1 MARDLYIARLKAVPL
16 FGHMAKRELDLLV
29 RQADHLRYPA
39 RHQVIKQGTPGE
51 EFWLVIEGNLVVERA
66 GTTVATL
73 GPGDWFGELSVIDAG
88 PRDATITSTTSVE
101 LMVIG
106 RRQFWGALQGSPTL
120 MRKVIVGLARRL
132 HEMDGLDTAA
142 RSREEAPGDVDLTRQ
157 RKGSS
162 ASV

>member
-16 FGHMAKRELDLLV
+16 FGQMAKRELDLLV

-39 RHQVIKQGTPGE
+39 RHQVIKEGTPGE
-51 EFWLVIEGNLVVERA
+51 EFWLVIEGNLVVERG

-88 PRDATITSTTSVE
+88 PRDATITSTTPVE

-106 RRQFWGALQGSPTL
+106 RRQFWGALQASPTL
-120 MRKVIVGLARRL
+120 MKKVIIGLARRL

-142 RSREEAPGDVDLTRQ
+142 RQGTAPATVDLTRQ
-157 RKGSS
+157 RKGST
-162 ASV
+162 ATV

>member
-39 RHQVIKQGTPGE
+39 RHQVIKEGTPGE
-51 EFWLVIEGNLVVERA
+51 EFWLVIEGNLVVERG

-88 PRDATITSTTSVE
+88 PRDATITSTTPVE

-106 RRQFWGALQGSPTL
+106 RRRFWTTVEGSPSL
-120 MRKVIVGLARRL
+120 MRKLMIGLARRL

-142 RSREEAPGDVDLTRQ
+142 RQGTASVDLTRQ
-157 RKGSS
+157 RKGST
-162 ASV
+162 AAV

>member
-16 FGHMAKRELDLLV
+16 FGQMAKRELDLLV

-39 RHQVIKQGTPGE
+39 RHQVIKEGTPGE
-51 EFWLVIEGNLVVERA
+51 EFWLVIEGNLVVERG

-88 PRDATITSTTSVE
+88 PRDATITSTTPVE

-120 MRKVIVGLARRL
+120 MKKVIIGLARRL

-142 RSREEAPGDVDLTRQ
+142 RQGGASATVDLTRQ

-162 ASV
+162 AAV

>member
-39 RHQVIKQGTPGE
+39 RHQVIKEGTPGE
-51 EFWLVIEGNLVVERA
+51 EFWLVIEGNLVVERG

-73 GPGDWFGELSVIDAG
+73 GAGDWFGELSVIDAG
-88 PRDATITSTTSVE
+88 PRDATITSTTPVE

-120 MRKVIVGLARRL
+120 MKKVIIGLARRL

-142 RSREEAPGDVDLTRQ
+142 RLGTAPEAVDLTRQ
-157 RKGSS
+157 RKGST
-162 ASV
+162 AAV

>member
-39 RHQVIKQGTPGE
+39 RHQVIKEGTPGE
-51 EFWLVIEGNLVVERA
+51 EFWLVIEGNLVVERG

-88 PRDATITSTTSVE
+88 PRDATITSTTPVE

-120 MRKVIVGLARRL
+120 MKKVIIGLARRL

-142 RSREEAPGDVDLTRQ
+142 RQGGASATVDLTRQ

-162 ASV
+162 AAV

>member
-39 RHQVIKQGTPGE
+39 RHQVIKEGTPGE
-51 EFWLVIEGNLVVERA
+51 EFWLVIEGNLVVERG

-88 PRDATITSTTSVE
+88 PRDATITSTTPVE

-120 MRKVIVGLARRL
+120 MKKVIIGLARRL

-142 RSREEAPGDVDLTRQ
+142 RQGTAPENVDLTRQ
-157 RKGSS
+157 RKGST
-162 ASV
+162 AAV

>member
-39 RHQVIKQGTPGE
+39 RHQVIKEGTPGE
-51 EFWLVIEGNLVVERA
+51 EFWLVIEGNLVVERG

-88 PRDATITSTTSVE
+88 PRDATITSTTPVE

-106 RRQFWGALQGSPTL
+106 RRQFWAALQGSPTL
-120 MRKVIVGLARRL
+120 MKKVIIGLARRL

-142 RSREEAPGDVDLTRQ
+142 RLGTAPEAVDLTRQ
-157 RKGSS
+157 RKGST
-162 ASV
+162 AAV

>member
-39 RHQVIKQGTPGE
+39 RHQVIKEGTPGE
-51 EFWLVIEGNLVVERA
+51 EFWLVIEGNLVVER
-66 GTTVATL
+66 GGKTVATL

-88 PRDATITSTTSVE
+88 PRDATITSTTPVE

-120 MRKVIVGLARRL
+120 MKKVIIGLARRL

-142 RSREEAPGDVDLTRQ
+142 RQGTAPETVDLTRQ
-157 RKGSS
+157 RKGST
-162 ASV
+162 AAV